1 MRVEL
6 TVKTGAKGLGEG
18 GGSGG
23 GGGRTIHKVYVT

>member
-23 GGGRTIHKVYVT
+23 GGDLYIRYM